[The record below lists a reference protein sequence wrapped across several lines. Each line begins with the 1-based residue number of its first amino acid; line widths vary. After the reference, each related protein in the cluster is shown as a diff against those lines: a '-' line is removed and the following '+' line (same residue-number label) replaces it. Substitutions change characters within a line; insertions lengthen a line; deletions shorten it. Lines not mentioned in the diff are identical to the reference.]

1 MLEKFEN
8 RRIFTRSLIILVGYW
23 YLVPNVNRDSY
34 FNPFQSNGLDAE
46 DCLYEVVYPRFSI
59 ILCSIRKFS
68 KRFRD
73 FEEKICS
80 ASFAEIGKLKSSR
93 NFICI
98 CVFELSKVFRLSS
111 QYSVIQLPFIF
122 GIAKIKNITIACLI
136 ITNHFRHG
144 LENKRKVKRKNFAE
158 LN

>member
-1 MLEKFEN
+1 MLTL
-8 RRIFTRSLIILVGYW
+8 RFTIVFIILVGYW

-59 ILCSIRKFS
+59 ILCSIREIS
-68 KRFRD
+68 KCFR
-73 FEEKICS
+73 KI
-80 ASFAEIGKLKSSR
+80 FQMKTQKIK
-93 NFICI
+93 NFI
-98 CVFELSKVFRLSS
+98 FEISKAFRLSS

-122 GIAKIKNITIACLI
+122 GIAKIKNIMIACLI

-144 LENKRKVKRKNFAE
+144 SETF
-158 LN
+158 

>member
-59 ILCSIRKFS
+59 ILCSIRKIS
-68 KRFRD
+68 KRFSD
-73 FEEKICS
+73 FEEKNM
-80 ASFAEIGKLKSSR
+80 SS
-93 NFICI
+93 
-98 CVFELSKVFRLSS
+98 
-111 QYSVIQLPFIF
+111 
-122 GIAKIKNITIACLI
+122 I
-136 ITNHFRHG
+136 IR
-144 LENKRKVKRKNFAE
+144 
-158 LN
+158 